1 MERKPPL
8 PMTPFDLMIST
19 DSMQMMKLML
29 PYLPPSSQKLFA
41 IYIKF
46 QELTHTMN
54 YFNSFHTGLR
64 NASGRGTPDLTSIL
78 DDIRPYMNEKDAGA
92 LEQMMNM
99 LHMMEMMKEMGA
111 MDGLFGGGGDD
122 GSGNSAGNSGGFA
135 GMDPMSMMMNMLS
148 PEQQEMFE
156 SYNDIFQ
163 NMEQDNKN
171 SVKGADTDG
180 SELDGSSGAEGHGSP
195 EAGAD

>member
-8 PMTPFDLMIST
+8 PMTPFDLIIST

-64 NASGRGTPDLTSIL
+64 RDSGKGPPDLTSIL

-92 LEQMMNM
+92 LEQMTNM
-99 LHMMEMMKEMGA
+99 LHMMEMMKEMGV
-111 MDGLFGGGGDD
+111 MDGLFGGGS
-122 GSGNSAGNSGGFA
+122 GSENSAGGFGNGFA

-148 PEQQEMFE
+148 PEQQEMFK
-156 SYNDIFQ
+156 SYNEMFQ
-163 NMEQDNKN
+163 NMEPDNQN
-171 SVKGADTDG
+171 SVKGADADG
-180 SELDGSSGAEGHGSP
+180 SELDGSPGTERHGSP
-195 EAGAD
+195 ETGTD